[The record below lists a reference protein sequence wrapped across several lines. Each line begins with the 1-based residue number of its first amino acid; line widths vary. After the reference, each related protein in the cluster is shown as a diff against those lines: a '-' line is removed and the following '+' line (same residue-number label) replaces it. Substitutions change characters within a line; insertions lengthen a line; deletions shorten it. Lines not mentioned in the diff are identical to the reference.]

1 MEWLTHNALADMYG
15 PQFLL
20 LYAVV
25 IAVTAVACRAASRR
39 SDWTRSA
46 GPGTVPLSPDPYEI
60 AYLRGGENE
69 LIRSVVFSL
78 IQRRYLRIDGD
89 SKRARI
95 ERTSETPER
104 RALPPLERRAYE
116 WFSTPRA
123 ARELFT
129 PGGLRGQVEAF
140 GATYGQRLSREH
152 LLTPPDVRAAAL
164 RIWCAGAAVIAALG
178 GYKLFAALERGHQNV
193 AFLIIMGVAAL
204 IILGVV
210 CRPPRVSRKGRAYLE
225 RLQLAFG
232 KLRTQV
238 GRLSAGAPHATA
250 LSGAADATLL
260 LTVGLFGAG
269 ALAGTAYDDYHRT
282 FQRAASGGSGGG
294 ASCGS
299 SGGSGSSSSCGS
311 SGGDG
316 GGGGGC
322 GGCGG
327 GS

>member
-20 LYAVV
+20 LYAAV
-25 IAVTAVACRAASRR
+25 IAVTTVACRVASRR
-39 SDWTRSA
+39 SDWTGSS

-78 IQRRYLRIDGD
+78 IQRGYLRINGD
-89 SKRARI
+89 SKGARI

-104 RALPPLERRAYE
+104 RALSPLERRAYE

-129 PGGLRGQVEAF
+129 PGGLRGRVEAF
-140 GATYGQRLSREH
+140 GATYGQRLGREH

-178 GYKLFAALERGHQNV
+178 GYKLFAALESGRYNV
-193 AFLIIMGVAAL
+193 AFLIIMGAAAL

-238 GRLSAGAPHATA
+238 GRLSAGAPQATA
-250 LSGAADATLL
+250 MSGAADATLL

-269 ALAGTAYDDYHRT
+269 ALAGTPYDDYHRT
-282 FQRAASGGSGGG
+282 FQRASSSSCSSGGG

-299 SGGSGSSSSCGS
+299 SGGDSG
-311 SGGDG
+311 GGDG

-327 GS
+327 GGCGS